1 MAALRAA
8 SYILE
13 EAKEAAQLEDRY
25 FAITDRQGGVS
36 VRCTSQQHHS
46 CEGILDAGL

>member
-25 FAITDRQGGVS
+25 FAITDRQGACQCVVPLS
-36 VRCTSQQHHS
+36 SI
-46 CEGILDAGL
+46 ILAKAS